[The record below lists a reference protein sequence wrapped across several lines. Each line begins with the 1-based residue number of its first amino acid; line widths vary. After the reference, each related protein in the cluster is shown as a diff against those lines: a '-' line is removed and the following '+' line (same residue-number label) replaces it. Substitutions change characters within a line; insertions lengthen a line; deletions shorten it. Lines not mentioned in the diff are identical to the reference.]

1 MEKWFFFPQKKQKTS
16 VFSDILKPCYGK
28 YNGKCTNLWSIVFFS
43 FSEVVHQLWNN
54 FAHFVHMEESKQI
67 NPMEKWPWMQGK
79 HRLKSILSLLSWN
92 TRKKYFGNGRGGYI
106 NITGK
111 HWSVCRFCLTCK
123 TACSNGLQTRAH
135 AKFRAPLLTQE
146 LPSFP
151 WFLEWFYRDKELL
164 KRTNA
169 LDRWC
174 VSLKGS
180 NLKLVVWKTFVF
192 VTKLKVVFFKAD
204 RWFNT

>member
-1 MEKWFFFPQKKQKTS
+1 MIFFF
-16 VFSDILKPCYGK
+16 LKRNKRLQSFPTFWNRAMVNTTENARIYGQ
-28 YNGKCTNLWSIVFFS
+28 LFFFS

-151 WFLEWFYRDKELL
+151 WFLEWFYRDRELL

-174 VSLKGS
+174 VSLNGS

>member
-111 HWSVCRFCLTCK
+111 HFAWHAKPHVP
-123 TACSNGLQTRAH
+123 TACKRERTQNSMRRCWH
-135 AKFRAPLLTQE
+135 KSSRVFRGFWNDFTE
-146 LPSFP
+146 I
-151 WFLEWFYRDKELL
+151 K
-164 KRTNA
+164 N
-169 LDRWC
+169 C
-174 VSLKGS
+174 LKGQTLS
-180 NLKLVVWKTFVF
+180 IDDAFLWTAVIWS
-192 VTKLKVVFFKAD
+192 
-204 RWFNT
+204 

>member
-1 MEKWFFFPQKKQKTS
+1 MSAWKNDFFF
-16 VFSDILKPCYGK
+16 LKRNKRLQSFPTFWNRAMVNTTENARIYGQ
-28 YNGKCTNLWSIVFFS
+28 LFFFS

-111 HWSVCRFCLTCK
+111 HFAWHAKPHVP
-123 TACSNGLQTRAH
+123 TACKRERTQNSVRRCWH
-135 AKFRAPLLTQE
+135 KSSRVFRGFWNDFTE
-146 LPSFP
+146 I
-151 WFLEWFYRDKELL
+151 E
-164 KRTNA
+164 N
-169 LDRWC
+169 C
-174 VSLKGS
+174 LKGQTLS
-180 NLKLVVWKTFVF
+180 IDDAFLWTAVIWS
-192 VTKLKVVFFKAD
+192 
-204 RWFNT
+204 